1 MPSANGTS
9 GARVRVLEWA
19 RCQGRPRLSPRLS
32 YGLNPFAKFEIYVDT
47 MANTKKVAL
56 ITGANKGLG
65 FEMARQL
72 GQAGVKVV
80 LAARDPQKGR
90 AAAQKLEHEGQDVEF
105 LKLEVTDKN
114 DQLAASRYLEEKFG
128 RLDILIN
135 NAGIAEDVMGSGK
148 VSTTTEDAIRRTF
161 ETNFFAPV
169 ALTQV
174 LLPLLKKSDAG
185 RIVNMSSILGSQ
197 TLHADLKSPIY
208 DFKSLAYDASKAA
221 LNSFTIHL
229 AHELKDTK
237 VKVNSAHPG
246 WVKTDL
252 GTDAAPMEIPEG
264 AKTGVELALL
274 GEDGPTGGFFH
285 LGKTLPW

>member
-1 MPSANGTS
+1 
-9 GARVRVLEWA
+9 
-19 RCQGRPRLSPRLS
+19 
-32 YGLNPFAKFEIYVDT
+32 
-47 MANTKKVAL
+47 MANEKKIAL

-72 GQAGVKVV
+72 AQAGVTV
-80 LAARDPQKGR
+80 LVAARDPQKGE
-90 AAAQKLEHEGQDVEF
+90 AAAGKLRAEGLDAHF
-105 LKLEVTDKN
+105 LKLDVTNITDYA
-114 DQLAASRYLEEKFG
+114 AASAFVEAKFG

-135 NAGIAEDVMGSGK
+135 NAGISAEGLGGGK
-148 VSTTTEDAIRRTF
+148 ASTTTEEVIHRTF

-169 ALTQV
+169 ALTQA

-197 TLHADLKSPIY
+197 TLHADANSPIY
-208 DFKSLAYDASKAA
+208 NFKSLSYDASKAA

-237 VKVNSAHPG
+237 IKVNSAHPG
-246 WVKTDL
+246 WVKTDM

-264 AKTGVELALL
+264 GKTGVALALL
-274 GEDGPTGGFFH
+274 GEEGPTGGFFH
-285 LGKTLPW
+285 LGQTLPW